1 MILKV
6 MILFAIAILVLIF
19 YSVFCH
25 APGEESRKENADR
38 YISCGEII
46 PEGRWVCPNC
56 ERKAKGNEDGSNI

>member
-1 MILKV
+1 MEVIIL
-6 MILFAIAILVLIF
+6 AIVIATLAIIF

-38 YISCGEII
+38 CISCGEII

-56 ERKAKGNEDGSNI
+56 ERKAKEKKDGNL